1 MMLDR
6 FRLDDRV
13 AIVTGAGRGIGAAV
27 AAGLAE
33 AGADVVAG
41 ARSAD
46 QLADTA
52 VAVEAHGRRAATVAG
67 DLSTRDGMQSLVDT
81 AIAEFGRV
89 DIVVNNVGG
98 ALPSAFLDTSERSFD
113 TAMRFNVTSAFN
125 LTQLAVPHLLESDG
139 ASVVNIASSAGQF
152 AIRGMS
158 AYGTAK
164 AALIHLTRELAQ
176 DLSPKVRV
184 NAVSPGAIATSALD
198 IVLQTPE
205 LHDAMLD
212 GTPMRRL
219 GDPDDIAAAVLFLA
233 SPAASYV
240 TGEVLAVNGGIQGSN
255 LELGIPDL

>member
-1 MMLDR
+1 GNR
-6 FRLDDRV
+6 YRW
-13 AIVTGAGRGIGAAV
+13 I
-27 AAGLAE
+27 
-33 AGADVVAG
+33 
-41 ARSAD
+41 
-46 QLADTA
+46 
-52 VAVEAHGRRAATVAG
+52 
-67 DLSTRDGMQSLVDT
+67 
-81 AIAEFGRV
+81 
-89 DIVVNNVGG
+89 
-98 ALPSAFLDTSERSFD
+98 FD
-113 TAMRFNVTSAFN
+113 SSRTSARWWWNFSRYIFKWT
-125 LTQLAVPHLLESDG
+125 LVCLDGGPLESDG